1 MTRTLTISLVLLH
14 LLAGSLAYQL
24 VAQAQGT
31 PAALVNTLAQAM
43 TRRDRAA
50 VAELIRYPA
59 SATVGGIGVP
69 IGNRTVFLQLYD
81 SIFTTE
87 LRCLV
92 ETSAA
97 NGSDI
102 RREAAGA
109 FTFAQGRIRAEE
121 VAGALKITRISVPT
135 GTRAAQQPAGKV
147 QRVTLRTMGAKTQF
161 SGRLYGDGVDG
172 YIVSLRKGDVVEA
185 RIEQFPGRSA
195 ALHVVEQKTGKS
207 LDRPALKTSDGR
219 VPAPRIWKDTIRET
233 GEYRIEVV
241 RLAPYCEPSFTY
253 LLTITVM

>member
-1 MTRTLTISLVLLH
+1 MTRTLTTLLVLMH
-14 LLAGSLAYQL
+14 LFAGVLAYQL
-24 VAQAQGT
+24 AHAQAT
-31 PAALVNTLAQAM
+31 PASFNNALAQAM
-43 TRRDRAA
+43 ARRDRPA

-92 ETSAA
+92 EASAA
-97 NGSDI
+97 SGTDI
-102 RREAAGA
+102 RREAGA
-109 FTFAQGRIRAEE
+109 VTFAQGLIRAEE
-121 VAGALKITRISVPT
+121 AAGALKITRISVPS

-195 ALHVVEQKTGKS
+195 ALHVVEQKTGRS
-207 LDRPALKTSDGR
+207 LDRPAPKTSDGSP
-219 VPAPRIWKDTIRET
+219 PAPRIWKDTIRET
-233 GEYRIEVV
+233 GEYRIDVV

-253 LLTITVM
+253 LLTVTLA

>member
-1 MTRTLTISLVLLH
+1 MTRTLTTLLVLIQLF
-14 LLAGSLAYQL
+14 AVIVAYESI
-24 VAQAQGT
+24 AHAQGT
-31 PAALVNTLAQAM
+31 PASFVNALAQAM
-43 TRRDRAA
+43 ARRDRAA

-69 IGNRTVFLQLYD
+69 IPDRTTFLQLYD
-81 SIFTTE
+81 SIFNTE

-97 NGSDI
+97 SGTDI
-102 RREAAGA
+102 KRETGA
-109 FTFAQGRIRAEE
+109 VTFAQGRIRAEE
-121 VAGALKITRISVPT
+121 VAGALKITRISVPSGT
-135 GTRAAQQPAGKV
+135 GAAQQPAGKV

-172 YIVSLRKGDVVEA
+172 YIVSLRKGEVVEA

-195 ALHVVEQKTGKS
+195 ALHVVEQKTGRS
-207 LDRPALKTSDGR
+207 LDRPAPKTSDGR
-219 VPAPRIWKDTIRET
+219 PPAPRIWKDTIRET

-253 LLTITVM
+253 LLTVTVT

>member
-1 MTRTLTISLVLLH
+1 MTRTLTTLLILIQ
-14 LLAGSLAYQL
+14 LLAGILAYQV
-24 VAQAQGT
+24 VAHAQGT
-31 PAALVNTLAQAM
+31 PAALVSALAQAM
-43 TRRDRAA
+43 TRRDRSA
-50 VAELIRYPA
+50 VAELIRDPA
-59 SATVGGIGVP
+59 TATVGGIGVP
-69 IGNRTVFLQLYD
+69 LSNRTAFLQLYD

-87 LRCLV
+87 LRCLI
-92 ETSAA
+92 EASAA
-97 NGSDI
+97 SGTDI
-102 RREAAGA
+102 KREAGA

-121 VAGALKITRISVPT
+121 VSGALKITRISVPS

-207 LDRPALKTSDGR
+207 LDRPAPKTSDGR
-219 VPAPRIWKDTIRET
+219 APAPRIWKDTIRET
-233 GEYRIEVV
+233 GEYRVEVV

-253 LLTITVM
+253 LLTVTVQ